1 MAAVWGQKLLRDIR
15 LKTTNFASDTVEM
28 VQELCEWAYANG
40 GELINKELLQAQKDR
55 IAALAKQMSSVGKEA
70 SDELRQTVKS
80 ELSTAIRTPIK
91 SACEEFICDG
101 DDIGPGVKLRILELF
116 ARLAKV
122 ATSAAKDPA
131 IRILKE
137 NAYRVRIE
145 VQEELRKGGDPL
157 QETADLIVETHESRI
172 LRSDAQKRALILA
185 EVSVVVS
192 SFSVNL
198 LSQPSDKVAA

>member
-1 MAAVWGQKLLRDIR
+1 M
-15 LKTTNFASDTVEM
+15 
-28 VQELCEWAYANG
+28 
-40 GELINKELLQAQKDR
+40 INKELLQAQKDR